1 MSSLTYNKCGKIGL
15 FKRFL
20 PFKIHKVTEKDKQKR
35 VGQSAK
41 NEENK
46 ENLKKI
52 NSISLTGLPNST
64 SQAYYITKN
73 QSLND
78 KVIFWLLKK
87 EELNNIQQ
95 NLYYWHKIFKNK
107 RIIWPLEEI
116 NPMKTISLTKGESQI
131 VLVDIATL
139 NDKIPML
146 NNFENHRLLLQKG
159 LQFKPSTLSQKMI
172 SMGYE
177 FSGHASQSGYFA
189 RRGGIVDIY
198 PVNTEFPIR
207 LEFDDNSII
216 SIHSFNPVNKKI
228 TQPINNL
235 EIIANKF
242 IGAGSR
248 TTFINYL
255 DNINNVLVIY
265 QNNEE
270 FKSLLPNWKELYF
283 KLKHQQQIIFQD
295 FDQNSINAKFS
306 VANLYHQDYDKFISD
321 LKKLHKH
328 KWQINIA
335 TNKEK
340 ELQKLF
346 EEKKVGNIAI
356 NYWPFVFQLN
366 GLMNEP
372 EKIVLITDKEI
383 FGEQNIRQISPHHR
397 VDQAFMMELKE
408 GDYVVHLDHGIGRF
422 TGMSKHEIEGI
433 IKEYFVVQ
441 YDEGDKISVPVETA
455 DKLSKYIGIAHP
467 KLHRL
472 SGGHWYQLTRKV
484 KQEAKVLAQE
494 LLKIYAKREMIKI
507 KPFAKNLPE
516 EAELE
521 KTFQYK
527 ETPDQAKAIAAVK
540 HDLEQETPMDRLICG
555 DVGFGKTEVA
565 VRAAF
570 KAVINK
576 KQVALL
582 SPTTILTQQHYDT
595 FKARLDKFPVKIGI
609 LSRFESDKEQ
619 TDTIEK
625 LKSGLIDIVIGTH
638 RLLSSDVNFKNL
650 GLIIID
656 EEQRFG
662 VKAKEKL
669 KSYRTHAHILTL
681 TATPI
686 PRTLNIALSGVR
698 DVSIIETP
706 PEGRLP
712 INTVIETYSEEIIK
726 KSITLEL
733 KRNGQVYYL
742 HNKVETIALAAR
754 DLKKLI
760 PQAKIGIAHGRLPE
774 KELAKAMGDF
784 DTRKT
789 NILVCSTIIENGLD
803 LPNVNTM
810 IVDNSTNFG
819 LAQLYQLRG
828 RIGRGHRQA
837 FSYFLFHRKNL
848 KGNAKKRLQA
858 LMQAKKLGSGFQL
871 ALRDLEIRGAGN
883 ILGKEQHGKVSAIG
897 LSLYT
902 RLLAQAIE
910 ELKFGK
916 VQEPIRD
923 IIIDLPMAS
932 YIPKEFLPE
941 EERLLL
947 YQKMAGITNI
957 DDLQELKDRIMRS
970 RTREEQLHF
979 PTEIINLFEIL
990 EIKLLCQKTDI
1001 SNIDTTLISDDFGHK
1016 KRRLIIKFL
1025 FPLKPE
1031 PLAKL
1036 LQKNENWQFKD
1047 DLIKIDLADLGE
1059 KWLIEIKKVLNL
1071 FKNK

>member
-1 MSSLTYNKCGKIGL
+1 MTVKNKPKKVGSGKNSAEIGE
-15 FKRFL
+15 
-20 PFKIHKVTEKDKQKR
+20 KIKT
-35 VGQSAK
+35 S
-41 NEENK
+41 
-46 ENLKKI
+46 
-52 NSISLTGLPNST
+52 NSVSLTGLPNPT

-73 QSLND
+73 SALDN
-78 KVIFWLLKK
+78 KVIFWLSKK

-95 NLYYWHKIFKNK
+95 NLYYWHKIFKHK
-107 RIIWPLEEI
+107 RIIWPLEEV
-116 NPMKTISLTKGESQI
+116 NPMRTISLAKGEPQI
-131 VLVDIATL
+131 IMVDIATM
-139 NDKIPML
+139 NDKIPTL
-146 NNFENHRLLLQKG
+146 NNFDDHQLLLKKG
-159 LQFKPSTLSQKMI
+159 IQFKPSTLSQKMI

-177 FSGHASQSGYFA
+177 FSSHASQSGYFA

-198 PVNTEFPIR
+198 PVNTELPIR

-216 SIHSFNPVNKKI
+216 SIQSYNPVNKKI
-228 TQPINNL
+228 TQPISSI

-255 DNINNVLVIY
+255 ENINNALVIY
-265 QNNEE
+265 HDSEE
-270 FKSLLPNWKELYF
+270 FKDLLPNWKEINAHL
-283 KLKHQQQIIFQD
+283 KLHKKIIFQD
-295 FDQNSINAKFS
+295 FNQNAIDANFDFT
-306 VANLYHQDYDKFISD
+306 NLYHQDYNKLITD
-321 LKKLHKH
+321 LKEYQQNEWK
-328 KWQINIA
+328 ICIA
-335 TNKEK
+335 TNKGK
-340 ELQKLF
+340 ELQQLF
-346 EEKKVGNIAI
+346 AEKKADNINI
-356 NYWPFVFQLN
+356 DYWPFIFQLN
-366 GLMNEP
+366 GFINEQ
-372 EKIVLITDKEI
+372 EKIILISDKEI
-383 FGEQNIRQISPHHR
+383 FGEQNIRQISPHQR

-422 TGMSKHEIEGI
+422 IGMRKHDIEGI
-433 IKEYFVVQ
+433 TKEYFVVQ

-494 LLKIYAKREMIKI
+494 LLKIYAQREMIKI

-521 KTFQYK
+521 KTFKYN
-527 ETPDQAKAIAAVK
+527 ETPDQAKAIAEVK

-570 KAVINK
+570 KAVTNK

-582 SPTTILTQQHYDT
+582 SPTTILTQQHFDT
-595 FKARLDKFPVKIGI
+595 FKARLEKFPVKVGI
-609 LSRFESDKEQ
+609 LSRFESEKEQ
-619 TDTIEK
+619 DDTIEK

-669 KSYRTHAHILTL
+669 KSFRSQAHILTL

-712 INTVIETYSEEIIK
+712 INTLIEPYSEELIK
-726 KSITLEL
+726 KSLIFEL
-733 KRNGQVYYL
+733 KRDGQAYYL
-742 HNKVETIALAAR
+742 HNKVETIDIAAR
-754 DLKKLI
+754 ELGKLV
-760 PQAKIGIAHGRLPE
+760 PKAKIGIAHGRLPE
-774 KELAKAMGDF
+774 KSLAQAMSDF

-837 FSYFLFHRKNL
+837 FSYFLFHRKKL

-916 VQEPIRD
+916 VLEPIRD
-923 IIIDLPMAS
+923 IIIDLPMAA
-932 YIPKEFLPE
+932 YIPQEFIAE

-947 YQKMAGITNI
+947 YQKMAGLTNI
-957 DDLQELKDRIMRS
+957 DDLTELKDRIMRS

-979 PTEIINLFEIL
+979 PAEILNLFDVL

-1001 SNIDTTLISDDFGHK
+1001 SNVDTTLLTDDFGHK
-1016 KRRLIIKFL
+1016 RRRLIVKFL

-1036 LQKNENWQFKD
+1036 IQKNKKWQFND
-1047 DLIKIDLADLGE
+1047 DAIKIDLADLG
-1059 KWLIEIKKVLNL
+1059 KNWLVEIKKVINL

>member
-1 MSSLTYNKCGKIGL
+1 M
-15 FKRFL
+15 
-20 PFKIHKVTEKDKQKR
+20 TEKESGKK
-35 VGQSAK
+35 VGQSIK
-41 NEENK
+41 NDEIDIK
-46 ENLKKI
+46 LKKT
-52 NSISLTGLPNST
+52 NTVSLTGLPNPT

-73 QSLND
+73 QSLEH

-87 EELNNIQQ
+87 EDLNNIQQ
-95 NLYYWHKIFKNK
+95 NLYNWHKIFKNK
-107 RIIWPLEEI
+107 RIIWPLEDI
-116 NPMKTISLTKGESQI
+116 SPMKTISLAKGEPQI
-131 VLVDIATL
+131 VLIDIATL
-139 NDKIPML
+139 NDKIPIL
-146 NNFENHRLLLQKG
+146 NNFENHQLLLKKG
-159 LQFKPSTLSQKMI
+159 VQFKPSTLSQKMI

-177 FSGHASQSGYFA
+177 FSGHASQAGYFA

-198 PVNTEFPIR
+198 PVNSEFPIKI
-207 LEFDDNSII
+207 EFDENSII
-216 SIHSFNPVNKKI
+216 SLQSFNPVNKKI
-228 TQPINNL
+228 SKPVESL
-235 EIIANKF
+235 EIISNKF

-248 TTFINYL
+248 TNFITYL
-255 DNINNVLVIY
+255 DQINNALIIY
-265 QNNEE
+265 QDSEE
-270 FKSLLPNWKELYF
+270 FKSLLPNWKEINNHLKSHQ
-283 KLKHQQQIIFQD
+283 KLIFQD
-295 FDQNSINAKFS
+295 FDKSDIDAQYTT
-306 VANLYHQDYDKFISD
+306 ANLYHQDYNKFIDD
-321 LKKLHKH
+321 LKNFHKN
-328 KWQINIA
+328 KWQINLA

-340 ELQKLF
+340 ELQQLF
-346 EEKKVGNIAI
+346 EEKKLNNIEI
-356 NYWPFVFQLN
+356 NYWPFIFQLN
-366 GLMNEP
+366 GFVD
-372 EKIVLITDKEI
+372 EKEKKVLITDKEI
-383 FGEQNIRQISPHHR
+383 FGEQNIRQISPHQR

-422 TGMSKHEIEGI
+422 MGMRKHDIEGI
-433 IKEYFVVQ
+433 TKEYFVVQ
-441 YDEGDKISVPVETA
+441 YAEGDKISVPVETA

-484 KQEAKVLAQE
+484 KQEAKILAQE

-521 KTFQYK
+521 KTFKYK

-570 KAVINK
+570 KAVVNK

-582 SPTTILTQQHYDT
+582 SPTTILTQQHFDT
-595 FKARLDKFPVKIGI
+595 FKARLEKFPVKVGI
-609 LSRFESDKEQ
+609 LSRFESEKEQ
-619 TDTIEK
+619 DDTIEK

-638 RLLSSDVNFKNL
+638 RLLSHDVNFKNL

-712 INTVIETYSEEIIK
+712 INTVIETYSEEMIK
-726 KSITLEL
+726 KSINFEL
-733 KRNGQVYYL
+733 ARNGQVYYL
-742 HNKVETIALAAR
+742 HNKVETINLAAR
-754 DLKKLI
+754 EIKKLI
-760 PQAKIGIAHGRLPE
+760 PKVKIGIAHGRLPE
-774 KELAKAMGDF
+774 KDLAQAMGDF

-810 IVDNSTNFG
+810 IVDNATNFG

-837 FSYFLFHRKNL
+837 FSYFLFHRKKL

-858 LMQAKKLGSGFQL
+858 LMEAKKLGSGFQL

-923 IIIDLPMAS
+923 VIIDLPMAS
-932 YIPKEFLPE
+932 YIPTIFLPE

-947 YQKMAGITNI
+947 YQKMAGLTNI
-957 DDLQELKDRIMRS
+957 EDLTELKDRIIRS

-979 PTEIINLFEIL
+979 PQEITNLFEVL
-990 EIKLLCQKTDI
+990 EIKLMCQKTDI
-1001 SNIDTTLISDDFGHK
+1001 SNIDTTQITDDFGHK
-1016 KRRLIIKFL
+1016 KRRLIIKSI

-1031 PLAKL
+1031 PLARL
-1036 LQKNENWQFKD
+1036 IQKNGKWQFND
-1047 DLIKIDLADLGE
+1047 DTLKINLDDLGE
-1059 KWLIEIKKVLNL
+1059 NWLNEIKKLLNI
-1071 FKNK
+1071 FKN